1 MRITQNVQKGENAPQ
16 RAGPERA
23 KTGGVAGVGAETRV
37 SGRVG
42 RVGKERCRLAGKLYP
57 KRLQA
62 LVLNSPKYQ
71 LWEFRL
77 ISQFVQ

>member
-42 RVGKERCRLAGKLYP
+42 RVGKERCRMAGKLYP

-62 LVLNSPKYQ
+62 ERDLGFKL
-71 LWEFRL
+71 
-77 ISQFVQ
+77 SQVPALGI